1 MFDIFRIFV
10 PIFVLTSNYVN
21 GDQATNGNGLAIT
34 EIGNVSGF
42 LDQNEKC
49 GCNVNGKMVTKCLID
64 AKSNKEP
71 HLHRICKYV
80 LW

>member
-1 MFDIFRIFV
+1 MSHIDRLFV
-10 PIFVLTSNYVN
+10 PIVVVTFYFVN

-34 EIGNVSGF
+34 EIGNVSRF
-42 LDQNEKC
+42 LDQNESC
-49 GCNVNGKMVTKCLID
+49 VCNVNGKMVTKCLID